1 MSVVGTATDATS
13 RTEDPAHSLPSRSAQ
28 ARGRAPSGGRRA
40 DAFDLG
46 GTGDRFTHQSKGA
59 CSMSFEPTALRGHGS
74 PRNVSTTLIQPGSE
88 FKLCWEALV
97 QSCCSLRDGGKRKRD
112 RTPPL
117 PKRRKTVGGPQA
129 RFASL
134 CDGLR
139 PSLTA
144 ARRLAP
150 GTAGRDGGM
159 VFSIEHRDG
168 RTGERQFPCA
178 SRCLQ

>member
-1 MSVVGTATDATS
+1 MGKGRNPKNVFLHATA
-13 RTEDPAHSLPSRSAQ
+13 R
-28 ARGRAPSGGRRA
+28 
-40 DAFDLG
+40 
-46 GTGDRFTHQSKGA
+46 
-59 CSMSFEPTALRGHGS
+59 
-74 PRNVSTTLIQPGSE
+74 RNVSTTLIQPGSE
-88 FKLCWEALV
+88 FKLCWETLV

-168 RTGERQFPCA
+168 RTGERQFPLRIPM
-178 SRCLQ
+178 SPIN